1 MKQHHNFDELAF
13 GQLNSPLQSTNSSPN
28 TSNSRYWFSHLK
40 VGQKIGIGY
49 ALILSIAVLGT
60 SIGFLIADHYQRQAQ
75 KREEAAIEE
84 LYKMYQLKTSV
95 FRVRTNQHKLILY
108 MDQPKRW
115 QEQYTLL
122 LNYVEQARQVWFEF
136 KTNYSIENPNL
147 YDSVIEQE
155 AVHRLL
161 QAHQGFDTY
170 LQRTEALFHDNNPS
184 KLSPNEIRTA
194 QTKLFN
200 FMHSSSIFMIDDF
213 LDDITN
219 LVEVIAQEYQQA
231 NWELQRAEKLRLNI
245 ILGSLSL
252 SIAIA
257 TLLAI
262 YTSRAIA
269 RPIQAVTHVAQ
280 QVTEESNFDLQA
292 PVTTNDEVGILA
304 TSLNRL
310 ILEVQQLIT
319 VQNDANEQLEVY
331 SQVLEEKVRERTREL
346 NEKNLSLKMALEELR
361 CTQAQLGETED
372 NSDKT

>member
-13 GQLNSPLQSTNSSPN
+13 GRSNIPLQSTNSSPN

-60 SIGFLIADHYQRQAQ
+60 SIGFLIADYYQRQAQ

-122 LNYVEQARQVWFEF
+122 VNYVDQARQVWFEF

-161 QAHQGFDTY
+161 QTHKGFDTY

-184 KLSPNEIRTA
+184 KLSPHNIRTA
-194 QTKLFN
+194 QTQLFN

-219 LVEVIAQEYQQA
+219 LVEVIAEEYQQA

-346 NEKNLSLKMALEELR
+346 NEKNLSLNLALEELR
-361 CTQAQLGETED
+361 STQAQLGETEE
-372 NSDKT
+372 NGDKT

>member
-1 MKQHHNFDELAF
+1 MKQHHNFDEIAF
-13 GQLNSPLQSTNSSPN
+13 GRSNSSLQSTNSSPN
-28 TSNSRYWFSHLK
+28 TSNFRYWFSHLK

-122 LNYVEQARQVWFEF
+122 VNYVEQARQVWFEF

-170 LQRTEALFHDNNPS
+170 LQRAEALFHDNNPS
-184 KLSPNEIRTA
+184 KLSPNDIRTA

-219 LVEVIAQEYQQA
+219 LVEVIAEEYQQA
-231 NWELQRAEKLRLNI
+231 NWELRRAEKLRLNI

-269 RPIQAVTHVAQ
+269 RPIQTVTHIAQ

-310 ILEVQQLIT
+310 ILEVHQLIT

>member
-1 MKQHHNFDELAF
+1 MKQHHNFDDLAF
-13 GQLNSPLQSTNSSPN
+13 GRSNSSLQSNNSSPN

-49 ALILSIAVLGT
+49 ALIVSIAVLGT
-60 SIGFLIADHYQRQAQ
+60 SIGFLIADYYQRQAQ

-84 LYKMYQLKTSV
+84 LYKMYQLKTIV

-108 MDQPKRW
+108 MAQPKRW

-122 LNYVEQARQVWFEF
+122 VNYVEQARQVWFEF
-136 KTNYSIENPNL
+136 KTNYSIDNPNL

-155 AVHRLL
+155 ALHRLL
-161 QAHQGFDTY
+161 QVHKGFDTY
-170 LQRTEALFHDNNPS
+170 LQRTEALFHDRNPS

-194 QTKLFN
+194 QTQLFN

-245 ILGSLSL
+245 ILGSLL
-252 SIAIA
+252 VSIAIA

-262 YTSRAIA
+262 YTSQAIA

-280 QVTEESNFDLQA
+280 QVIEESNFDLQA

-304 TSLNRL
+304 NSLNRL

-331 SQVLEEKVRERTREL
+331 NQVLEEKVRERTREL
-346 NEKNLSLKMALEELR
+346 NEKNLSLKMALEELQR
-361 CTQAQLGETED
+361 TQVQLAETEE
-372 NSDKT
+372 NGDKT

>member
-1 MKQHHNFDELAF
+1 MKQHYNFDELAF
-13 GQLNSPLQSTNSSPN
+13 GRSNSPLQSTNSSPN

-75 KREEAAIEE
+75 KLEEAAIEE

-122 LNYVEQARQVWFEF
+122 VNYVDQARQVWFEF
-136 KTNYSIENPNL
+136 KTNYSIENANL
-147 YDSVIEQE
+147 YDSVIEQQ

-161 QAHQGFDTY
+161 QAHKGFDTY
-170 LQRTEALFHDNNPS
+170 LQRTETLFHDNNPS
-184 KLSPNEIRTA
+184 KLSANDIKTA
-194 QTKLFN
+194 QTQLFN

-231 NWELQRAEKLRLNI
+231 N
-245 ILGSLSL
+245 
-252 SIAIA
+252 
-257 TLLAI
+257 
-262 YTSRAIA
+262 
-269 RPIQAVTHVAQ
+269 
-280 QVTEESNFDLQA
+280 
-292 PVTTNDEVGILA
+292 
-304 TSLNRL
+304 
-310 ILEVQQLIT
+310 
-319 VQNDANEQLEVY
+319 
-331 SQVLEEKVRERTREL
+331 
-346 NEKNLSLKMALEELR
+346 
-361 CTQAQLGETED
+361 
-372 NSDKT
+372 

>member
-1 MKQHHNFDELAF
+1 MKQHHNFDDLTF
-13 GQLNSPLQSTNSSPN
+13 GRSNSSLQSNNSSPN
-28 TSNSRYWFSHLK
+28 TSNSRYWFSRLK

-49 ALILSIAVLGT
+49 ALIVSIALLGT
-60 SIGFLIADHYQRQAQ
+60 SIGFLIADYYQRQAQ

-84 LYKMYQLKTSV
+84 LYKMHQLKTSV

-108 MDQPKRW
+108 IDQPKRW
-115 QEQYTLL
+115 QEQYNLL

-136 KTNYSIENPNL
+136 KTNYSIENL
-147 YDSVIEQE
+147 TIYDSVIEQE

-161 QAHQGFDTY
+161 QTHKGFDTY
-170 LQRTEALFHDNNPS
+170 LQRTEVLFNDRNPS

-194 QTKLFN
+194 QTQLFN

-219 LVEVIAQEYQQA
+219 LVEVIAEEYQQA
-231 NWELQRAEKLRLNI
+231 NWELRRAEKLRLNI
-245 ILGSLSL
+245 ILGSLL
-252 SIAIA
+252 VSIAIA

-262 YTSRAIA
+262 FTSQAIA

-280 QVTEESNFDLQA
+280 QVIEESNFDLQA

-304 TSLNRL
+304 NSLNRL

-331 SQVLEEKVRERTREL
+331 NQVLEEKVRERTREL
-346 NEKNLSLKMALEELR
+346 NEKNLSLKVALEELQR
-361 CTQAQLGETED
+361 TQVQLAETEE
-372 NSDKT
+372 NGGKS